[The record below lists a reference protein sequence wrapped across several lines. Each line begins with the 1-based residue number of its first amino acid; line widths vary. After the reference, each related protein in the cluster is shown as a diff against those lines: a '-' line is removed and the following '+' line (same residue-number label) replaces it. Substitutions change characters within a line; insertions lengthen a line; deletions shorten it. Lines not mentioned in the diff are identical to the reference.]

1 MKKTLFFCIGLTISA
16 SLFAAPNSN
25 VKKTVKKT
33 AEKKV
38 ETKAETKKSTSNA
51 NAKKE
56 TKDKRNTGNTKSTDS
71 KTESKK
77 GSVNSKNSKSNSIKD
92 KKTSSSDSK
101 SNSDSKKETGSK
113 KSHTA
118 ANSKNAAGNSKN
130 TSVSSKKETKEKN
143 STSTATKTSTKKV
156 HSTVENKKTVKET
169 KIAASKS
176 SKAEAAVS
184 KNSRTETAR
193 NRTETVRRK
202 NSDTVSGVKQET
214 RDTPNENVKTET
226 RNQKSTVVTN
236 LHTMYENSS
245 KDIKDEDVKARN
257 VALAET
263 FEKEIEERSQYTHFQ
278 TGMASFYG
286 GSWHGKKTANDEIF
300 NENSLTAAHRTL
312 PFGTRVRVTNLDN
325 GKSVVVRINNRGPYS
340 NGRIIDLSKAA
351 FSRIASTSRGVT
363 RVKLEVSK

>member
-130 TSVSSKKETKEKN
+130 ASVSSKKETKEKN

-156 HSTVENKKTVKET
+156 HSTVKET
-169 KIAASKS
+169 KTAASKS

-202 NSDTVSGVKQET
+202 NANTVSGVKQET

-286 GSWHGKKTANDEIF
+286 GSWHGKKTANGEIF

>member
-113 KSHTA
+113 KSH
-118 ANSKNAAGNSKN
+118 GG
-130 TSVSSKKETKEKN
+130 VSSKKETKEKN

-202 NSDTVSGVKQET
+202 NTNTVSGVKQET

-226 RNQKSTVVTN
+226 GNQKSTVVTN

-286 GSWHGKKTANDEIF
+286 GSWHGKKTANGEIF

-351 FSRIASTSRGVT
+351 FAKIANISKGVT
-363 RVKLEVSK
+363 KVKLEVAK

>member
-130 TSVSSKKETKEKN
+130 TSVSSKKETK
-143 STSTATKTSTKKV
+143 
-156 HSTVENKKTVKET
+156 
-169 KIAASKS
+169 IAASKS

-286 GSWHGKKTANDEIF
+286 GSWHGKKTANGEIF

>member
-1 MKKTLFFCIGLTISA
+1 M
-16 SLFAAPNSN
+16 
-25 VKKTVKKT
+25 
-33 AEKKV
+33 
-38 ETKAETKKSTSNA
+38 
-51 NAKKE
+51 
-56 TKDKRNTGNTKSTDS
+56 
-71 KTESKK
+71 
-77 GSVNSKNSKSNSIKD
+77 
-92 KKTSSSDSK
+92 
-101 SNSDSKKETGSK
+101 
-113 KSHTA
+113 
-118 ANSKNAAGNSKN
+118 
-130 TSVSSKKETKEKN
+130 
-143 STSTATKTSTKKV
+143 
-156 HSTVENKKTVKET
+156 
-169 KIAASKS
+169 
-176 SKAEAAVS
+176 
-184 KNSRTETAR
+184 
-193 NRTETVRRK
+193 
-202 NSDTVSGVKQET
+202 SGVKQET

-286 GSWHGKKTANDEIF
+286 GSWHGKKTANGEIF

>member
-113 KSHTA
+113 KSH
-118 ANSKNAAGNSKN
+118 GG
-130 TSVSSKKETKEKN
+130 VSSKKETKEKN

-169 KIAASKS
+169 KTAASKS
-176 SKAEAAVS
+176 SKTETAVS

-202 NSDTVSGVKQET
+202 NTNTVSDVKQER

-226 RNQKSTVVTN
+226 GNQKSTVVTN
-236 LHTMYENSS
+236 LHIMYENSS

-286 GSWHGKKTANDEIF
+286 GSWHGKKTANGEIF

-351 FSRIASTSRGVT
+351 FSRITSTSRGVT